1 MRRRNPALG
10 KKCRRCKV
18 AARVGGCLFGCNRK
32 EKAVR
37 ELELLIR
44 DADSHTDPLVE
55 LLQQCPEAFKV
66 GQVIEAM
73 LQSRKRACDPN
84 TPPAGTVM
92 IPFG

>member
-1 MRRRNPALG
+1 MRQRKPSLG
-10 KKCRRCKV
+10 KKCQSCKV
-18 AARVGGCLFGCNRK
+18 AAIVSGCLFGCNRK

-55 LLQQCPEAFKV
+55 LLRQCPEAFKV

-73 LQSRKRACDPN
+73 LQSGKKACDPIA
-84 TPPAGTVM
+84 PPAGAVM